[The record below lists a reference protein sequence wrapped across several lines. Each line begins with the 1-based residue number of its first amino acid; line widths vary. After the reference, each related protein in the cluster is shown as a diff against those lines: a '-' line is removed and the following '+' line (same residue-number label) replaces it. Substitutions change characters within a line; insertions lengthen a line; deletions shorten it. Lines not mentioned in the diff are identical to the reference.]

1 MQGLRLRR
9 TRDSLSAQELSW
21 LDHED
26 ELQSALRQNIE
37 EERKESE
44 NKRAEVQRKKDQ
56 VKAEKQQRRH
66 EQQLLKDEQKREQ
79 EQKIKQRKFNQMQKN
94 MGKQKLQLLQKTN
107 PAGMSGSSGMAT
119 ASQKRPQHDVDVIDS
134 FVIESFVQKPCSL
147 QARCDTKLAE
157 LREETGQELEG
168 WEVTCSQRSSSGGVC
183 GRRIDFYFHAPGRQG
198 PFRSKRKAMTY
209 LQRIVTASARTDV
222 DIATGKVNAAGCMV
236 CGRENDPQLVLLC
249 DGCPNEAHLACVGL
263 TSVPCGEWFCAS
275 CKSSRT
281 ADKCSRPQP
290 PRVPSSKKRRST
302 EQTQQRSGTGRK
314 QSSRGSKRGGRSL
327 PDTSGSLAAET
338 ALPPFRHQLLFSGSQ
353 GESIPEFFGAPFE
366 SFQSA
371 QPIQRFLMAARRPS
385 KPGKARG

>member
-1 MQGLRLRR
+1 M
-9 TRDSLSAQELSW
+9 
-21 LDHED
+21 
-26 ELQSALRQNIE
+26 
-37 EERKESE
+37 
-44 NKRAEVQRKKDQ
+44 
-56 VKAEKQQRRH
+56 
-66 EQQLLKDEQKREQ
+66 
-79 EQKIKQRKFNQMQKN
+79 KQRKLNHMPKDLAKQ
-94 MGKQKLQLLQKTN
+94 QKLQLKQNQKQI
-107 PAGMSGSSGMAT
+107 AVAASGSGVL
-119 ASQKRPQHDVDVIDS
+119 ASTSEKRPQHDVDIIDS
-134 FVIESFVQKPCSL
+134 FVIESFVEKPSSL
-147 QARCDTKLAE
+147 QARCDRKLAE
-157 LREETGQELEG
+157 LREETGEDLDA
-168 WEVTCSQRSSSGGVC
+168 WEVTCRQRSSSGGHYD
-183 GRRIDFYFHAPGRQG
+183 GRLDFYFHAPGRTSS
-198 PFRSKRKAMTY
+198 FRSKREAMTY
-209 LQRIVTASARTDV
+209 LQRVGTASASTGVRV
-222 DIATGKVNAAGCMV
+222 ATGTPAGCMV
-236 CGRENDPQLVLLC
+236 CGSENDPHLVLLC

-263 TSVPCGEWFCAS
+263 TSVPRGEWFCAS

-290 PRVPSSKKRRST
+290 PGVPSPRKRRST